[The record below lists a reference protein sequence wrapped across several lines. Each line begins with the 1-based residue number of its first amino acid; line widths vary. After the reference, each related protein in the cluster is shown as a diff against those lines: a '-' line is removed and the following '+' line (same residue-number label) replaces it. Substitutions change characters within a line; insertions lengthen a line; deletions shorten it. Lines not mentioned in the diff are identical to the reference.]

1 MLKMKRTKKLA
12 SLLGSAVCFL
22 ALEAH
27 AAGGGAALEPAHLDR
42 DNVNSLQRGAANFMN
57 YCSGCHSA
65 EYVRFKTIGKDLD
78 LPDEMLVDNLMFN
91 AEKTFDVIQVS
102 MPAKDSARWFGKTPP
117 DLSLMAR
124 AKGVDYVYNFLK
136 GFYIDEDSPTG
147 VDNVVLAGTSMPH
160 VLWELQGYQSANFS
174 EHHNDDGS
182 VTVSFDGFEQRVPG
196 KMDSEDFDEFVRDT
210 VNFLAYM
217 AEPIRSDRRKLGVW
231 VLMFLIFFFII
242 ARMLKKQIWK
252 DVK

>member
-1 MLKMKRTKKLA
+1 MGKMNRLVA
-12 SLLGSAVCFL
+12 ALIVGCMFLGAETF
-22 ALEAH
+22 
-27 AAGGGAALEPAHLDR
+27 AAGGGPALTPAKLDR
-42 DNVNSLQRGAANFMN
+42 DNINSLQRGAANFMN

-65 EYVRFKTIGKDLD
+65 KYVRFKTIGKDLD
-78 LPDEMLVDNLMFN
+78 LSDEMLVDNLMFN
-91 AEKTFDVIQVS
+91 AEKTFEVVQVS
-102 MPAKDSARWFGKTPP
+102 MPEKDSARWFGKTPP

-147 VDNVVLAGTSMPH
+147 VDNIVLAGTSMPH

-174 EHHNDDGS
+174 EHKNDDGS
-182 VTVSFDGFEQRVPG
+182 VTVSFDGFEQRVAG
-196 KMDSEDFDEFVRDT
+196 TMDSEDYDEFVRDT
-210 VNFLAYM
+210 VNFMAYM

-231 VLMFLIFFFII
+231 VLMFLIFFYIV

-252 DVK
+252 DVN